1 MSGPTVHIRRQRCY
15 ERILNILKNFRKII
29 YSFKV
34 PLECRRHLK
43 KLVGGAELF
52 TKPNHRIWGNL
63 SSKNDKRSKEN
74 KKQKNT
80 KKENTNL
87 LKTTNLPLNY
97 GGGEFLLPLSQDK
110 DVLIPPDLLT
120 TTTIINIKTPKQT
133 KKNKKQNKKVKKIYL
148 KS

>member
-15 ERILNILKNFRKII
+15 EL
-29 YSFKV
+29 

-52 TKPNHRIWGNL
+52 TKPNHRIWENL
-63 SSKNDKRSKEN
+63 SSKNDKKSKEN
-74 KKQKNT
+74 KKQKNI

-97 GGGEFLLPLSQDK
+97 GEGEFLLPLSQDK

-120 TTTIINIKTPKQT
+120 TTITNIKTPKQT